1 MATTVQDGFVDKP
14 EPAKIDARGRISLPR
29 SIREKLGLE
38 TGDTLFMRVSPE
50 GLLEMRKAINP
61 FDELVDEAIREYGDG
76 ETKSIEELAAEL
88 GVELESDD

>member
-1 MATTVQDGFVDKP
+1 M
-14 EPAKIDARGRISLPR
+14 
-29 SIREKLGLE
+29 
-38 TGDTLFMRVSPE
+38 LFWAPE